1 MNQTTNLKD
10 FLLLG
15 LRGGSRLP
23 YLANNLKKKKNC
35 LFGCAGSWL
44 ALRVLSCDMRTLSCM
59 CEILIPQPRTKPAP
73 PALKG
78 RFLTAGLIG
87 KSLVLC
93 PIRKLFQK
101 KKESY
106 FRTQDSGLPCL
117 PHFTLSRQNFCPEP
131 RVGRPLGHICVF
143 PPGLPFAPPGDLPD
157 PGIKPPYP
165 ASPAVAGR
173 FFTSQ

>member
-78 RFLTAGLIG
+78 RFLTTGLIG

-101 KKESY
+101 KKKAISEPKTLACHVCHTSHCPG
-106 FRTQDSGLPCL
+106 RTFAQS
-117 PHFTLSRQNFCPEP
+117 
-131 RVGRPLGHICVF
+131 
-143 PPGLPFAPPGDLPD
+143 PGWG
-157 PGIKPPYP
+157 
-165 ASPAVAGR
+165 VH
-173 FFTSQ
+173 

>member
-23 YLANNLKKKKNC
+23 YLANDLKKKKNC
-35 LFGCAGSWL
+35 LFGCAVSWL

-78 RFLTAGLIG
+78 RFLTTGLIG

-101 KKESY
+101 KKRKLFQNPRLWPAMSATLHIVQAELLPRAQGGASTRSY
-106 FRTQDSGLPCL
+106 LRFS
-117 PHFTLSRQNFCPEP
+117 P
-131 RVGRPLGHICVF
+131 RVAICSSR
-143 PPGLPFAPPGDLPD
+143 G
-157 PGIKPPYP
+157 
-165 ASPAVAGR
+165 S
-173 FFTSQ
+173 S